1 MTPEILSTAGAPSP
15 ENAEEVG
22 ADDPFLS
29 LKRGAT
35 ELYLIRHGDALPDA
49 GEVVGEGYDE
59 QGLSDRGRLQAR
71 ALAERLRPVE
81 LGAIYSSPLLRA
93 RETAEAVAA
102 VRDAEVSI
110 DDDLREVAL
119 GPIGTLPGPGVSA
132 EEIARLIHDRLRQI
146 ALVAVTTGN
155 WTSIPGSE
163 PSEELRRRLTGAV
176 EKIAG
181 RHTGQRVALVSHA
194 GAINAYLAAMLGLE
208 RDYFFPTAN
217 TSISVVRVKGQR
229 QMLFA
234 LNDVGHLREADL
246 LPSDTGSS

>member
-1 MTPEILSTAGAPSP
+1 MASEILPTTGASLP
-15 ENAEEVG
+15 ELLEETR

-49 GEVVGEGYDE
+49 GEVAGLGYDE
-59 QGLSDRGRLQAR
+59 QGLSQRGRLQAQ
-71 ALAERLRPVE
+71 ALAERMRTVE
-81 LGAIYSSPLLRA
+81 LGAVYSSPLLRA
-93 RETAEAVAA
+93 RETAEAVAS
-102 VRDAEVSI
+102 VRSVKVSI
-110 DDDLREVAL
+110 DSDLREVAL

-155 WTSIPGSE
+155 WSSIPGSE
-163 PSEELRRRLTGAV
+163 PSLQLRRRLVGAV
-176 EKIAG
+176 ERISG
-181 RHTGQRVALVSHA
+181 RHAGQRVALVSHA
-194 GAINAYLAAMLGLE
+194 GAINAYLAAILGLE

-234 LNDVGHLREADL
+234 LNDVGHLRDADL
-246 LPSDTGSS
+246 LPPDAG

>member
-1 MTPEILSTAGAPSP
+1 MTPEILPTAEIPSL
-15 ENAEEVG
+15 ERAEEAS

-29 LKRGAT
+29 LKRGAS

-71 ALAERLRPVE
+71 ALAERLRSVE

-93 RETAEAVAA
+93 RETAETVAA
-102 VRDAEVSI
+102 VRDAEVFI

-119 GPIGTLPGPGVSA
+119 GPIGTLPGLGVSA

-146 ALVAVTTGN
+146 ALVAVTTGS

-163 PSEELRRRLTGAV
+163 PSMQLRRRLTGAV
-176 EKIAG
+176 ERIAG
-181 RHTGQRVALVSHA
+181 RHAGQRVALVSHA
-194 GAINAYLAAMLGLE
+194 GAINAYLAAILGLE

-229 QMLFA
+229 RMLFA

-246 LPSDTGSS
+246 LPSDAGS